1 MLKNAKVLKVYR
13 KELNTRRT
21 REKII
26 NEQQGNNTKT
36 PIMNRRGTEE
46 KLHFKQRGSREKK
59 TL

>member
-13 KELNTRRT
+13 KELNTRRN

-46 KLHFKQRGSREKK
+46 KLHFKQ
-59 TL
+59 

>member
-26 NEQQGNNTKT
+26 NEQIERRLNKNEYR
-36 PIMNRRGTEE
+36 NRNE
-46 KLHFKQRGSREKK
+46 Q
-59 TL
+59 